1 MIIGGKA
8 CCLLSP
14 RSPHRWRAL
23 LSRRWSGSLPKSQWR
38 LQLIVEESLYPL
50 FLSSAEM
57 SVPDLRRDKKV
68 QTHPYLLPP
77 PLPLFS
83 RLLVISKSLCSW
95 PQLSLVCLISSSRA
109 VLLSLSHFLLPRP
122 PFLLCLPQSY
132 PFPFSLSHSLLSPSL
147 SLVVSTPQLQPLS
160 HHFRR
165 VPGAALTTSNHRS
178 N

>member
-57 SVPDLRRDKKV
+57 SVPDLRRDKKGSNSPV
-68 QTHPYLLPP
+68 FIASPP
-77 PLPLFS
+77 PPFFMFACNPKVAVFLASAVS
-83 RLLVISKSLCSW
+83 RL
-95 PQLSLVCLISSSRA
+95 PYFLISRCP
-109 VLLSLSHFLLPRP
+109 SLSVSLSP

-132 PFPFSLSHSLLSPSL
+132 PFPFSLSHSLLSLPL
-147 SLVVSTPQLQPLS
+147 SLLLC
-160 HHFRR
+160 
-165 VPGAALTTSNHRS
+165 
-178 N
+178 

>member
-38 LQLIVEESLYPL
+38 LQLIVEQSLYPL

-77 PLPLFS
+77 PLPLFPC
-83 RLLVISKSLCSW
+83 LLVISKSLCSW
-95 PQLSLVCLISSSRA
+95 PQLSPVCLISFPSFS
-109 VLLSLSHFLLPRP
+109 
-122 PFLLCLPQSY
+122 LCLTFSSLLAVSSPILS
-132 PFPFSLSHSLLSPSL
+132 FPLLSLSHSLLSLPL
-147 SLVVSTPQLQPLS
+147 SLLLCQLPSCSPSHIISGVSPV
-160 HHFRR
+160 RR
-165 VPGAALTTSNHRS
+165 
-178 N
+178 

>member
-57 SVPDLRRDKKV
+57 SVPDLRREKKV

-77 PLPLFS
+77 PPPPFFTFACNLKVAVFLASAVS
-83 RLLVISKSLCSW
+83 RL
-95 PQLSLVCLISSSRA
+95 PYFLISRCP
-109 VLLSLSHFLLPRP
+109 SLSVSLSP

-132 PFPFSLSHSLLSPSL
+132 PFPFSLSLTLFSL
-147 SLVVSTPQLQPLS
+147 SLSLSCCVNSPAAAPLTS
-160 HHFRR
+160 FQACPRC
-165 VPGAALTTSNHRS
+165 GAN
-178 N
+178 NQ

>member
-23 LSRRWSGSLPKSQWR
+23 LSLRWSGSLPKSQWR

-109 VLLSLSHFLLPRP
+109 VLLSLSHFLLPS
-122 PFLLCLPQSY
+122 CCV
-132 PFPFSLSHSLLSPSL
+132 FPNPILSPSL
-147 SLVVSTPQLQPLS
+147 SLTLFSPSLSLSCCVNSPAAAPLTS
-160 HHFRR
+160 FQACPRC
-165 VPGAALTTSNHRS
+165 GAN
-178 N
+178 NQ